1 MAIDTSVSPYF
12 DDYTE
17 DKNFHKVLFK
27 PGVAVQSRELNQ
39 TQTILQNQIKRVGDY
54 LFTDGQKVTGTKP
67 SVNLDAR
74 TVRLLDRNAS
84 GNTIAISD
92 FLGKFVTSENSNI
105 VGYVEF
111 VFEKDDPNIG
121 DLPSIVI
128 SLKKF
133 NTTDNGIFAERDV
146 LYFYDTITDALNKTT
161 TTLTAVVETDIVKNA
176 TSTAIP
182 FSKSIILSNPT
193 TLIEVGDR
201 LIHPRITKS
210 IYVTEIKSSLELI
223 VDIAPGVTIDEE
235 NVQYVKQ
242 GTCPTSIVTQDVTY
256 FYKNGYLIRSNLQK
270 LVPDKNTSS
279 PSKVIGL
286 FVNEQVVT
294 SSDDA
299 SLLDPAVG
307 SSNYFAPGADRLKFD
322 LSLASFDLTADLK
335 ADTTE
340 NIIPLLTINR
350 GEIEYVIDTGT
361 EGELRKEIEQRTYDE
376 SGNYVVNNFI
386 ITPVATSDQDT
397 NLKINVSGGKAYV
410 GGREV
415 TTTSTTEI
423 NVPRPVNTE
432 TKPGYNITTTQ
443 GNYMRIKDLN
453 FIGGSNM
460 IIPKADNITQGEIYL
475 EMHSVTNPT
484 TSATKVGELVF
495 KNIEYDSSLDAGT
508 QFKLFYHNFST
519 VQDAPAT
526 WTAWSQKYGI
536 TVSDGQ
542 YIADTFFSSPT
553 ASTLLGNY
561 GVANTPSYAL
571 YREPE
576 VDEVAYW
583 YRQWVNDGRDIA
595 KTKKVFAESILSN
608 SLSSDYTRLTTTT
621 KAFYQ
626 VLNGSPFADG
636 LINVKQ
642 VKSIVGVSNSKTN
655 HLTSA
660 SYGQPFFY
668 ANIAAAGLDVQ
679 NNLKIIDPRSSDS
692 LVFKVGSKEFIKSIK
707 NIRTTYSRV
716 IRSAIFTN
724 GVFTKSLLYPE
735 TFPLGDGVVVASTAR
750 TNFIISVK
758 SGSTASVGNGVFNFS
773 QGSVTISS
781 DSSIATINLG
791 DNTFNGVAD
800 IEFLVQ
806 SDSLTPRTKTLVK
819 DAYQFVNITNAE
831 IQYSL
836 KISDITKYHGA
847 YKLSSSNTF
856 KGIWLSNV
864 SYDYNEVV
872 IKDGTVYNAIR
883 PSSNISVLNTN
894 NWSRLNTIAGGFV
907 FSDGQKD
914 GWYDHGYVE
923 FIGATSQIPGSVLV
937 AYDYFLHTGDGPC
950 TADSYPETYYKE
962 IPTYKSVIDSRE
974 YNLVDCLDFRP
985 KRINGSDYLNF
996 ETAVFPVS
1004 YVNTD
1009 ADVTYYLARTDIL
1022 YVSKDNINF
1031 DSPYNRLYLESGVDS
1046 SSILTKDDTK
1056 NKSRLAIAT
1065 LKIPP
1070 FASSAFEIDIEY
1082 GDNKRFTMQDI
1093 AKIEKT
1099 TIALDKAIKVQAIEI
1114 ANLKSIIVND
1124 NGDTLLKS
1132 GILVENFTD
1141 FTKADV
1147 ENTNYLI
1154 AISTSDGVC
1163 QPLFSAHNLGLE
1175 VVSASNF
1182 SFVDDI
1188 ITAKY
1193 TEEVFVSQVEANSF
1207 INPNPGGIDDRRGR
1221 AVISKRNS
1229 YSVNLLQ
1236 WGLAAVIG
1244 TAVVGGIY
1252 GVATM
1257 AAGTSVTAAFA
1268 SGAYNA
1274 VVGAA
1279 TFVKDAAVAAY
1290 NYLADSALG
1299 TVLNTAWTTISTP
1312 VIAAFGTATTAVSG
1326 WITSVVGTSA
1336 LGSAVAAIAAPVLV
1350 AVAIYKAVDAV
1361 FPGVTD
1367 WVEER
1372 AARAKKW
1379 WNKTFSDI
1387 RMKKNVKFIRKIKP
1401 GLNLYRYEYRNK
1413 FKNLKGAGHGTFY
1426 GLMAQEVEKL
1436 YPTAV
1441 ITESNGYKS
1450 INYSLIGI

>member
-54 LFTDGQKVTGTKP
+54 LFTDGQKVTGVKP

-74 TVRLLDRNAS
+74 TVRLLDRNTS

-92 FLGKFVTSENSNI
+92 FLGKYVTSENSNI
-105 VGYVEF
+105 IGYVEF

-133 NTTDNGIFAERDV
+133 NTTDNGIFAQQDV
-146 LYFYDTITDALNKTT
+146 LYFYDSISDALNKLTS
-161 TTLTAVVETDIVKNA
+161 TLTAVVEADIVKNA
-176 TSTAIP
+176 TSIVTP
-182 FSKSIILSNPT
+182 FSKSIILTNPT
-193 TLIEVGDR
+193 DLIEVGD
-201 LIHPRITKS
+201 LLVHPRITKQV
-210 IYVTEIKSSLELI
+210 YVTEVKSSLEVI
-223 VDIAPGVTIDEE
+223 VDVAPGATIDEE
-235 NVQYVKQ
+235 NIQYIKQ

-256 FYKNGYLIRSNLQK
+256 FYRNGYLIRSNLQK
-270 LVPDKNTSS
+270 IVPDKNTGS

-286 FVNEQVVT
+286 FVNEQIIT

-322 LSLASFDLTADLK
+322 LSIASFDLSPNLT

-340 NIIPLLTINR
+340 NIIPLLTINK
-350 GEIEYVIDTGT
+350 GEIEYVSDTGI
-361 EGELRKEIEQRTYDE
+361 ESELRKEIEQRTYDE
-376 SGNYVVNNFI
+376 SGNYVVNEFI
-386 ITPVATSDQDT
+386 ITPVSTTDQDT

-415 TTTSTTEI
+415 TTISTTEI
-423 NVPRPVNTE
+423 NIPRPVNTE
-432 TKPGYNITTTQ
+432 TKTGYNITTTQ

-475 EMHSVTNPT
+475 EMHSIPNPT
-484 TSATKVGELVF
+484 TSATKVGEVVF
-495 KNIEYDSSLDAGT
+495 KNIEYDSSLGTGT

-526 WTAWSQKYGI
+526 WEAWSAKYGI
-536 TVSDGQ
+536 SVADGQ
-542 YIADTFFSSPT
+542 FIANTFFSSPT

-583 YRQWVNDGRDIA
+583 YRQWVADGRDIA
-595 KTKKVFAESILSN
+595 ITKRKFAESILSN

-621 KAFYQ
+621 KAFSQ

-636 LINVKQ
+636 LINAKQ
-642 VKSIVGVSNSKTN
+642 VKSIVGVANAKTN

-668 ANIAAAGLDVQ
+668 ANIAAAGLDAR
-679 NNLKIIDPRSSDS
+679 NNLTIIDPRSSDA
-692 LVFKVGSKEFIKSIK
+692 LVFKVGSKEFIKSIT

-716 IRSAIFTN
+716 IRNAVFTN
-724 GVFTKSLLYPE
+724 GIFTKSLLYPE
-735 TFPLGDGVVVASTAR
+735 SFPQGDGVVVASTAR

-758 SGSTASVGNGVFNFS
+758 SGATASVGNGVFNFS

-791 DNTFNGVAD
+791 DNTFNGIAD

-806 SDSLTPRTKTLVK
+806 SDNLTPRTKTLVK
-819 DAYQFVNITNAE
+819 DAYQFVNVTNAE
-831 IQYSL
+831 IEYNL
-836 KISDITKYHGA
+836 KISDIAKHHGA
-847 YKLSSSNTF
+847 YKLINNNKF
-856 KGIWLSNV
+856 KGSWLSNV

-872 IKDGTVYNAIR
+872 IKDGSIYNAIR
-883 PSSNISVLNTN
+883 PSSNVSVLETN
-894 NWSRLNTIAGGFV
+894 NWSRLQVVSNDFIL
-907 FSDGQKD
+907 SDGQRD
-914 GWYDHGYVE
+914 GWYDHGSVK
-923 FIGATSQIPGSVLV
+923 FVGATSQIPGNVLV
-937 AYDYFLHTGDGPC
+937 AYDYFTHTGDGPC
-950 TADSYPETYYKE
+950 TADSYPETYYRE
-962 IPTYKSVIDSRE
+962 IPTYKSVVDSKE

-1031 DSPYNRLYLESGVDS
+1031 DSPYNRLYVETGVNSSGLFVQ
-1046 SSILTKDDTK
+1046 DDPIV
-1056 NKSRLAIAT
+1056 KSRLAIAT
-1065 LKIPP
+1065 LQIPP
-1070 FASSAFEIDIEY
+1070 FAESAFEIDIVY
-1082 GDNKRFTMQDI
+1082 RDNQRFTMQDI
-1093 AKIEKT
+1093 AKIERT
-1099 TIALDKAIKVQAIEI
+1099 TIALDKAIRVQAIEI

-1141 FTKADV
+1141 FSKADI
-1147 ENTNYLI
+1147 ENPNYSI
-1154 AISTSDGVC
+1154 AISPSEGVC
-1163 QPLFSAHNLGLE
+1163 EPLFTAHNLNLE
-1175 VVSASNF
+1175 IVSASNF
-1182 SFVDDI
+1182 NLADGI

-1193 TEEVFVSQVEANSF
+1193 TNEVFISQVEANSF
-1207 INPNPGGIDDRRGR
+1207 VNPNPGGIDDRRGR
-1221 AVISKRNS
+1221 AYISKRNT
-1229 YSVNLLQ
+1229 YSLNLLE
-1236 WGLAAVIG
+1236 WGLVGVGLYVAGSAAF
-1244 TAVVGGIY
+1244 
-1252 GVATM
+1252 
-1257 AAGTSVTAAFA
+1257 AGVTAAFA
-1268 SGAYNA
+1268 AGASLA
-1274 VVGAA
+1274 SIGVAAGAA
-1279 TFVKDAAVAAY
+1279 WTAAQAAIFNVGVVLEAGASLILGGIAATNTFFVATLGFPPLLAGIATVIVVVAVAA
-1290 NYLADSALG
+1290 
-1299 TVLNTAWTTISTP
+1299 
-1312 VIAAFGTATTAVSG
+1312 VILEGAKD
-1326 WITSVVGTSA
+1326 VV
-1336 LGSAVAAIAAPVLV
+1336 
-1350 AVAIYKAVDAV
+1350 KWVDKKV
-1361 FPGVTD
+1361 GQ
-1367 WVEER
+1367 
-1372 AARAKKW
+1372 AKRW
-1379 WNKTFSDI
+1379 WKKTFSDN

-1401 GLNLYRYEYRNK
+1401 GLNLYKFEYK
-1413 FKNLKGAGHGTFY
+1413 KPFKKLTGAGYGTFY
-1426 GLMAQEVEKL
+1426 GLMAQEVEKI
-1436 YPTAV
+1436 YPKAV
-1441 ITESNGYKS
+1441 ITENNGYKS